1 MKNVAPESVTNCYG
15 RPCSNL
21 KIGLSN
27 AFIIHPE
34 KGDGRWLWYGPTFI
48 GSCPADIHAWLFE
61 RILSNGI
68 AIAGIDVGESY
79 GNKAGREIFNRFYSY
94 LTENYQLQPKAILL
108 AQSRGALML
117 YNWAAENPSLID
129 RIAGIY
135 PVCDLRSYPGI
146 DIAAAA
152 YEMTVEE
159 LENNIEKNNPIDRL
173 DSLVSNKV
181 RIFHVHGDSDKPVP
195 LEQNSA
201 VVVDRYKDL
210 GGDARLVIIKGA
222 GHEEIE
228 KFFCCEDLLNFITE

>member
-1 MKNVAPESVTNCYG
+1 MKNVDPESVMNCCG
-15 RPCSNL
+15 CSCCKL
-21 KIGLSN
+21 TIGQSN
-27 AFIIHPE
+27 AFVIHPE
-34 KGDGRWLWYGPTFI
+34 KPDGRWLCYAPTFI
-48 GSCPADIHAWLFE
+48 GSYPADIHTWLFE

-79 GNKAGREIFNRFYSY
+79 GNKAGREIFSRFHSY

-117 YNWAAENPSLID
+117 YNWAAENPSLVD

-146 DIAAAA
+146 EIAAAA

-159 LENNIEKNNPIDRL
+159 MENDIEKNNPVDRL

-181 RIFHVHGDSDKPVP
+181 RIFHVHGDSDEIVP

-201 VVVDRYKDL
+201 RLIGRYNDL
-210 GGDARLVIIKGA
+210 GGDAKLVIIPGA

-228 KFFCCEDLLNFITE
+228 QFFCCEDLLNFITE